1 MEVELMTRNG
11 KLIRSKI
18 DSRTAK
24 VCIIGLGYVGV
35 PLAVASAKAGF
46 DVSCVDVDKAKV
58 DSINKGISHVE
69 DPYSEKLLPD
79 LVRKGKI
86 KATTRLVEG
95 AMDANVVVICVQTP
109 LDKKGIPDL
118 SFVKQVTRGLS
129 KLLSNYKLI
138 ILESTSY
145 PGTTQEVVLPI
156 LMRGK
161 SRTNQGFGLVYSP
174 ERIDY
179 GNPKY
184 NVSKIPKVVGG
195 IDNESTMLGASF
207 YEAIIE
213 APVFKVSSPSVAEA
227 SKMLENIF
235 RYVNIALVNELAVL
249 HEKLGVDFV
258 ETIQAAATKPF
269 GFMPHYPGPGVGGH
283 CIPKDPFYLV
293 YKAKKLGMNLRLVAT
308 AKAVNTMMPRH
319 VVERLDKALTK
330 QGKKLDQSTVAL
342 WGLAYKGQVR
352 DTRRSPAVDI
362 LKLLRHRK
370 AKVKPYD
377 PFVPSLRLGTT
388 AIESTGSIEESV
400 QNADCILIATAHKAF
415 GRVNLRKLAGKMNQH
430 PLMFDSRNMLSR
442 ASCEAAG
449 FRYLGTGRP

>member
-1 MEVELMTRNG
+1 MRRDG
-11 KLIRSKI
+11 KLIQSRI
-18 DSRTAK
+18 DSRKAK
-24 VCIIGLGYVGV
+24 VCIVGLGYVGV

-46 DVSCVDVDKAKV
+46 NVSGVDVDKAKV
-58 DSINKGISHVE
+58 EGINKGISHVE
-69 DPYSEKLLPD
+69 DPYSKKFLPD
-79 LVRKGKI
+79 LVKKGKI

-95 AMDANVVVICVQTP
+95 AKDADVVVICVQTP

-129 KLLSNYKLI
+129 RLLSNYRLI

-156 LMRGK
+156 LERGK

-195 IDNESTMLGASF
+195 IDDESTMLGASF
-207 YEAIIE
+207 YGAIIE

-293 YKAKKLGMNLRLVAT
+293 YKAKKLGMDLRLVAT
-308 AKAVNTMMPRH
+308 AKIVNTMMPRH
-319 VVERLDKALTK
+319 VVERLDKALTEL
-330 QGKKLDQSTVAL
+330 GKKLDKSTVAL

-362 LKLLRHRK
+362 LKMLRNRK
-370 AKVKPYD
+370 ATVKPYD
-377 PFVPSLRLGTT
+377 PFVPSVRFGTKT
-388 AIESTGSIEESV
+388 IESTGSIEESV
-400 QNADCILIATAHKAF
+400 QDADCILIATAHKAF
-415 GRVNLRKLAGKMNQH
+415 GRVDLRKMAGMMNQD

-449 FRYLGTGRP
+449 FKYLGTGRS

>member
-1 MEVELMTRNG
+1 MDVELMRGNG

-18 DSRTAK
+18 DSRKAK
-24 VCIIGLGYVGV
+24 ICIVGLGYVGV

-46 DVSCVDVDKAKV
+46 DVLGVDVDRAKV
-58 DSINKGISHVE
+58 ASINKGVSHVE
-69 DPYSEKLLPD
+69 DPYSEKLLPN
-79 LVRKGKI
+79 LVRRGKI

-95 AMDANVVVICVQTP
+95 ARDADVVIICVQTP
-109 LDKKGIPDL
+109 LDKKGTPDL
-118 SFVKQVTRGLS
+118 SFVKQVTIGLS
-129 KLLSNYKLI
+129 RLLSNYKLI

-145 PGTTQEVVLPI
+145 PGTTQEIVLPI
-156 LMRGK
+156 LKRGRNK
-161 SRTNQGFGLVYSP
+161 TSQGFGLVYSP

-195 IDNESTMLGASF
+195 IDDESTKLGASF
-207 YEAIIE
+207 YEAILE

-249 HEKLGVDFV
+249 HEKLGVDFL

-293 YKAKKLGMNLRLVAT
+293 YKAKKVGMNLRLVAT
-308 AKAVNTMMPRH
+308 AKAVNTMMPHH
-319 VVERLDKALTK
+319 VVERLDKALTE
-330 QGKKLDQSTVAL
+330 QGKRLEKCTVAL

-362 LKLLRHRK
+362 LKMLRNRK
-370 AKVKPYD
+370 AKVRPYD
-377 PFVPSLRLGTT
+377 PFVPSLRLGT
-388 AIESTGSIEESV
+388 IVFESTGSIQESI
-400 QNADCILIATAHKAF
+400 QDADCILIATAHKAF
-415 GRVNLRKLAGKMNQH
+415 GDVDLRKISGKMNQN
-430 PLMFDSRNMLSR
+430 PLIFDTRNMLSR

-449 FRYLGTGRP
+449 FKYLGTGRP